1 MSIKMNR
8 DQVFSLT
15 NHVIGIMG
23 TLLAA
28 NGSMSDDL
36 QQQILGALTAVAST
50 GISVWF
56 NYGNLLDQVSS
67 ATRKVLVIIG
77 TYAAAQ
83 GWITGDQVQA
93 WSGPIMVAATLFWSQ
108 FFYRDEPGPDL
119 PGTTI
124 R

>member
-1 MSIKMNR
+1 MKISFNR
-8 DQVFSLT
+8 DQAFSLT
-15 NHVIGIMG
+15 NHVIGIVG

-28 NGSMSDDL
+28 NGAMSEDI
-36 QQQILGALTAVAST
+36 QQQILGALTAIAST
-50 GISVWF
+50 GISIWF
-56 NYGNLLDQVSS
+56 NAGNVLDQVSS

-77 TYAAAQ
+77 TYGTAR

-93 WSGPIMVAATLFWSQ
+93 WSGPVMVAATLFWSQ

-119 PGTTI
+119 PGTTV

>member
-28 NGSMSDDL
+28 NGSMTADM
-36 QQQILGALTAVAST
+36 QQQILGLLTVISST
-50 GISVWF
+50 VISVWF
-56 NYGNLLDQVSS
+56 NHGNILDQITS